1 MYTLKELDLW
11 KDKPE
16 KKAYRYE
23 VSGNKWVLL
32 ELFKGN
38 IAGEHYHKG
47 LVKIKNPE
55 VNIVIKGKIKYKL
68 IDVNTKEEKEIIV
81 EAPKIIEIHPNTYHE
96 LEAIEDST
104 LIEPY
109 EEDIKSKDW
118 WEL

>member
-1 MYTLKELDLW
+1 MFKLKELDLW

-16 KKAYRYE
+16 KKAYRFE
-23 VSGNKWVLL
+23 AEGTKWVLL
-32 ELFKGN
+32 NLFKGK

-47 LVKIKNPE
+47 IVKLKNPE

-81 EAPKIIEIHPNTYHE
+81 EAPKIIEIYPNTYHK
-96 LEAIEDST
+96 LEALEDSI

-109 EEDIKSKDW
+109 EENIKEKDW
-118 WEL
+118 WDL